1 MFRNPIPEQLQ
12 SEYVA
17 HLSGARL
24 RAARQLFLLAVI
36 LYAAFAPV
44 DLWALPSALITV
56 WKIRAVVVVL
66 LIALIISTYYSFFL
80 KHYSLLMLAS
90 FLITGGGID
99 AMLFITGPEDP
110 AKNFYYAGMLL
121 VIMGL
126 YSFSFSP
133 IWHDAL
139 AGFSLVVSYL
149 LMLSLIRDMSD
160 QREFFIVI
168 TNGVFLVS
176 ANVLGIFSALKRNE
190 YIRES
195 FLLRQKLSEDLARTR
210 QEKQQSEFLSEH
222 DALTELCN
230 RKKLMKDLYEN
241 LEIARS
247 SGQCVAL
254 LFIDLDGFKAIND
267 NYGHAV
273 GDDALKA
280 IAGRITACVRGD
292 DLVARYGGDEFAI
305 ILNIDPA
312 HREVAV
318 RVANSVLASIE
329 KPVRHSAMTLKLS
342 ASIGVAFFPDHA
354 SDADMLIRAADKS
367 MYEAKG
373 MGKGRVSITSNDKEP
388 ASSQELVTEV

>member
-1 MFRNPIPEQLQ
+1 
-12 SEYVA
+12 
-17 HLSGARL
+17 
-24 RAARQLFLLAVI
+24 
-36 LYAAFAPV
+36 
-44 DLWALPSALITV
+44 
-56 WKIRAVVVVL
+56 
-66 LIALIISTYYSFFL
+66 
-80 KHYSLLMLAS
+80 
-90 FLITGGGID
+90 
-99 AMLFITGPEDP
+99 
-110 AKNFYYAGMLL
+110 
-121 VIMGL
+121 
-126 YSFSFSP
+126 
-133 IWHDAL
+133 
-139 AGFSLVVSYL
+139 
-149 LMLSLIRDMSD
+149 MSD

-280 IAGRITACVRGD
+280 VAGRITACVRGD